1 MSNGYMLAI
10 EGTDKAG
17 KHTQVMKIMQYLHS
31 RGIMAEALDFPQYNA
46 FFGRMVRDYLNGKF
60 VVQREIY
67 RRNIQCCRTPW
78 TDYSTSPRLTIG
90 CGTVNG

>member
-31 RGIMAEALDFPQYNA
+31 RGIMAETLDFPQYNA

-60 VVQREIY
+60 GTT
-67 RRNIQCCRTPW
+67 RNLPAEYTMLRTPW